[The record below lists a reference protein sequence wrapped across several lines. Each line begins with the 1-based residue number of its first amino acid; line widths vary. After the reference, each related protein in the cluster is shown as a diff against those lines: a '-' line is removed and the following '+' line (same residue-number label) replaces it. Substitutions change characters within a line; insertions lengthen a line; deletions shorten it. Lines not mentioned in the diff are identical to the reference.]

1 MIKFS
6 LHPSQASDDS
16 FAPHLVDVTN
26 ELVMINEMMDEG
38 LSVHARTFRAPDNS
52 NVTVFWTADASGRV
66 ATVWE
71 HTFTVLTFNA
81 PPTGLAQESLVLAE
95 ADAVS
100 QAETAPTAPQRAS
113 WTGYDEDYAI
123 GE

>member
-16 FAPHLVDVTN
+16 FAPHLVDVTS

-38 LSVHARTFRAPDNS
+38 LTVHVRTFTAPDSS
-52 NVTVFWTADASGRV
+52 NVTVFWTADESGRV

-71 HTFTVLTFNA
+71 HTFRALTFNA
-81 PPTGLAQESLVLAE
+81 PPAGLTEESAVLQE
-95 ADAVS
+95 ADSVS
-100 QAETAPTAPQRAS
+100 QHESAPLRAS
-113 WTGYDEDYAI
+113 WVGYDEDYAV